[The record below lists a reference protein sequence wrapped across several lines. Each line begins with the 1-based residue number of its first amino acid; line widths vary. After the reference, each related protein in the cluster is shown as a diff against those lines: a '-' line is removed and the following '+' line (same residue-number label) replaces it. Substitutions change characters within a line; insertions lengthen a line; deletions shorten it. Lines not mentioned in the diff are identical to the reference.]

1 MAFESRNPANGEVF
15 AAYEGSDKDQIDRAL
30 EQAVTAVGTLAR
42 LGFKGRAERM
52 RRAGD
57 IMENEAGEL
66 AKLMSREMGKP
77 VAQAR
82 AEAEKCAWV
91 CRYYADNAEDFL
103 KDEPIEAGDK
113 GRCALRYLP
122 LGPVLAIMP
131 WNFPFWQVFRFAAPN
146 LMAGNPGLLKHAS
159 NVPGCAKAIED
170 VFKRAGFEP
179 GSFTSL
185 LIDGKTAS
193 GLVGDARI
201 RGVTLTGSEGA
212 GRKVGEAAGQAIK
225 PCVLELGGSDA
236 FVVMPSADLEAAAKV
251 GVKARIQNNGQSC
264 IAAKRF
270 IVHEDVYE
278 AFKDRFVEELKAQTV
293 GDPLDE
299 DTDIGPLVG
308 PDAAEELDAQVRDT
322 IKAGARA
329 VVEPGRREGAWFT
342 PGVLEDI
349 PEDSPGYKDELFGP
363 VALFF
368 KVGDL
373 EQAIHLANDHR
384 YGLGSSFW
392 SKDEG
397 EIEEACNRIEAGS
410 TYVNQMVASD
420 PRLPFGG
427 VKASGHGRE
436 LARAGILE
444 FTNRKTI
451 AVKE

>member
-1 MAFESRNPANGEVF
+1 M
-15 AAYEGSDKDQIDRAL
+15 
-30 EQAVTAVGTLAR
+30 
-42 LGFKGRAERM
+42 
-52 RRAGD
+52 
-57 IMENEAGEL
+57 
-66 AKLMSREMGKP
+66 
-77 VAQAR
+77 
-82 AEAEKCAWV
+82 
-91 CRYYADNAEDFL
+91 
-103 KDEPIEAGDK
+103 
-113 GRCALRYLP
+113 
-122 LGPVLAIMP
+122 
-131 WNFPFWQVFRFAAPN
+131 
-146 LMAGNPGLLKHAS
+146 
-159 NVPGCAKAIED
+159 
-170 VFKRAGFEP
+170 FKRAGFEP

-236 FVVMPSADLEAAAKV
+236 FVVMPSADLAAAAKV

-270 IVHEDVYE
+270 IVHEDVYDD
-278 AFKDRFVEELKAQTV
+278 FKDRFVAELKAQTV

-299 DTDIGPLVG
+299 ETDIGPLVG
-308 PDAAEELDAQVRDT
+308 PDAAKELDGQVRDT
-322 IKAGARA
+322 IEAGARA
-329 VVEPGRREGAWFT
+329 VVEPGLRDGAWFT

-363 VALFF
+363 VALLF

-397 EIEEACNRIEAGS
+397 EIEQACNRLEAGS